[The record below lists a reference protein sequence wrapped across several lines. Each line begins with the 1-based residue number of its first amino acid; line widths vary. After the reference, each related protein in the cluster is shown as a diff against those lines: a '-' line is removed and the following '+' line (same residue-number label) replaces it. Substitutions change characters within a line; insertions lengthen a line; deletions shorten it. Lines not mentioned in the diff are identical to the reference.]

1 MTTVTE
7 IITDAFRK
15 GNLIAVGATPTSDE
29 QTEALR
35 YLNRIVK
42 SVFGHEAG
50 EPLVAF
56 PIGAE
61 NISRPS
67 GYPWWNDVP
76 DNDWFVPENTRVML
90 NLSNPVSLFLHPD
103 PDNGSR
109 FAAIDVAGNLATNN
123 VTVSGNGRLIEGA
136 TSITLSTDDF
146 NAEWFYREDTA
157 NWVRYATLALVD
169 TFPFPEEFDE
179 YFIVLLA
186 MTLNPSY
193 GIQMDGQTLET
204 FKRSK
209 TQFKARYAQDIPTRS
224 ELALIRMART
234 AADRDVWG
242 DSYRLYNPS
251 SMFEK
256 GWPW

>member
-1 MTTVTE
+1 MTTVSE

-15 GNLIAVGATPTSDE
+15 GNLIAVGTSPTSAE

-35 YLNRIVK
+35 NLNRIVK

-56 PIGAE
+56 PVGSG

-90 NLSNPVSLFLHPD
+90 NLENPVSLYLHPD

-109 FAAIDVAGNLATNN
+109 FAAIDVGSNLATHN
-123 VTVSGNGRLIEGA
+123 VTIYGNGRLIEGA
-136 TSITLSTDDF
+136 ASITLSTDDT
-146 NAEWFYREDTA
+146 NSEWFYREDTA
-157 NWVRYATLALVD
+157 NWVKYATLSLVD

-186 MTLNPSY
+186 MTLNPAF
-193 GIQMDGQTLET
+193 GAQIDGQALET
-204 FKRSK
+204 FQRAK
-209 TQFKARYAQDIPTRS
+209 TQFKARYSQNRPTRS
-224 ELALIRMART
+224 EIALIRLSKLAS
-234 AADRDVWG
+234 DRDIWG
-242 DSYRLYNPS
+242 DSYRLYNPN

-256 GWPW
+256 GWPN